1 MKKNT
6 LITSLTL
13 FSVICLAISS
23 LSFTKSKP
31 KDKEM
36 YVLRPGEMQPGEDV
50 LALSGD
56 TIQPPSANAGF
67 ALKNS
72 SLYSYIGGIL
82 TTIDSLQNKMDTAYL
97 RNLYDSATKR
107 AHGTN
112 YVTVLQIKYGY
123 HTNKV
128 VLYFK
133 PLCLTRDSYNSTT
146 KVGTYSNHNNF
157 DSAYYTCSPTGVTIA
172 PYKNQ
177 FLVDSASYVSSMQIR
192 HHIGSSVRAFYP
204 YNTVDSADVNS
215 IIFSFQEV
223 YALVK
228 ANNNSRYVKFSNIA
242 RTSLIDG
249 SNFVRH
255 SIAIGP
261 SDLPPSKTAG
271 VQGSG
276 VYFNVYADL
285 GSMCPPGC
293 TSLTYQLQ

>member
-6 LITSLTL
+6 LISGLTL

-23 LSFTKSKP
+23 LSFTKSKT
-31 KDKEM
+31 KDKES
-36 YVLRPGEMQPGEDV
+36 YALRPGEMQPGEDV

-56 TIQPPSANAGF
+56 SIQPPTANAGF
-67 ALKNS
+67 ALKNT
-72 SLYSYIGGIL
+72 SLYSYVGGIL
-82 TTIDSLQNKMDTAYL
+82 TPIDSLQNKMDTAYL
-97 RNLYDSATKR
+97 RNLYDSGAKR
-107 AHGTN
+107 AHGAN
-112 YVTVLQIKYGY
+112 YITVLQIKYGY

-133 PLCLTRDSYNSTT
+133 PLCLTRDSYNSTS
-146 KVGTYSNHNNF
+146 KIGTYSNHNKF

-192 HHIGSSVRAFYP
+192 HHVGGSVSAFYP
-204 YNTVDSADVNS
+204 NNTVDSADVSS

-228 ANNNSRYVKFSNIA
+228 ANNSSHYVKFSNIA
-242 RTSLIDG
+242 RTSMIDG
-249 SNFVRH
+249 LNFVRH
-255 SIAIGP
+255 SIAMGP
-261 SDLPPSKTAG
+261 SDLPPSKTST

-276 VYFNVYADL
+276 VYFNVYADF
-285 GSMCPPGC
+285 GNMCPPAC
-293 TSLTYQLQ
+293 TSLSYTLQ